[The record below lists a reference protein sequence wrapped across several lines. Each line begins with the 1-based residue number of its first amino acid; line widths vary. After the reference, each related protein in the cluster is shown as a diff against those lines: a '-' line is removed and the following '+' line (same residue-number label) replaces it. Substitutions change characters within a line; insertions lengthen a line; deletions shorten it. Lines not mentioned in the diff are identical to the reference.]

1 MLVMHARRLS
11 DCSARGVWVGLALA
25 WGKSMFTHQ
34 GCAGEAKCG
43 SLKQI
48 EVSSA
53 QIVIRGYL
61 TLCVEAELCI
71 KKHGREI

>member
-1 MLVMHARRLS
+1 
-11 DCSARGVWVGLALA
+11 
-25 WGKSMFTHQ
+25 MFTHQ